1 MLQDNTGVFIKFR
14 KGISG
19 IFPISRVFKLLLIA
33 SILFFL
39 ASGVSIAADEAERI
53 LSLVDYIGGDY
64 KNAVDDGKIANDG
77 EYKEMVGFS
86 NDAIH
91 LFKGLNVS
99 GPDRSKTLADL
110 ELLNRKIANKSPVN
124 EVEALSNEIKGK
136 LISDFGIVP
145 YPENHPSLNVGREL
159 YVKNCSQCHGIL
171 GYGDGPLA
179 SSLNPP
185 PLNFTDMSSTAT
197 LSPFKIYNTVSFG
210 IQGTKMP
217 NFPNL
222 SDDEKWNLAFYVM
235 TLGTNGKD
243 GTNSS
248 KPDLDKLPSE
258 LRDYKILSTL
268 TNDDIGRI
276 LGKRNQTNV
285 DQQKAISY
293 VRLGV
298 IEESNLKSENDSLIN
313 ARTILATSLHLY
325 KQGEKE
331 EAYKKALDAYFEG
344 FEMVEPGLALR
355 DKKLTLKIETE
366 FSQFREAIDEGK
378 SIEGVEKLYQE
389 ITADLS
395 RASLILEN
403 NKPVDKLLSFT
414 NSLAIMLREGLE
426 AVLIIAAVMAFL
438 SATGAG
444 NVIKYVHMGW
454 ILALVAGLITW
465 VLAKTI
471 ITISG
476 VQREIIE
483 GVTSLVAAAVLF
495 YVSYWLITKIEVRK
509 WKEYIQGKV
518 KKAVTKK
525 SLFALASVSFFAVY
539 REAFETVLF
548 YQALWFQAEN
558 SKDAILWGLI
568 VGVLLL
574 IVIVFAIFKLAVKIP
589 LKYFFS
595 VTTLFLYILCFILL
609 GKGITA
615 FQEAGIVGIK
625 SINFIPQ
632 VDILGIYPTL
642 ETSIPQ
648 AILIIA
654 FVVALIWLGYV
665 KREKEKKEIAISVS
679 RISEDMKLMHESFE
693 HIKNHIIE
701 WKRCEDIDIEAEEL
715 DNQIQGVINHVD
727 KLEHKLL
734 DFYDIVLRNKETL
747 GKTH

>member
-1 MLQDNTGVFIKFR
+1 MLTDNAGISIKFR
-14 KGISG
+14 KGISD
-19 IFPISRVFKLLLIA
+19 ISPISGVLHLLFVA

-39 ASGVSIAADEAERI
+39 AAGVSIAADEAQRI

-64 KNAVDDGKIANDG
+64 KNAVHDGKIVNDN

-91 LFKGLNVS
+91 LFEGLNVS
-99 GPDRSKTLADL
+99 TLDKSRTLASL
-110 ELLNRKIANKSPVN
+110 ELLNRKIVNKSPVS
-124 EVEALSNEIKGK
+124 EVEGLSNEIKDK
-136 LISDFGIVP
+136 LISDYAIVP
-145 YPENHPSLNVGREL
+145 YPQNHPSLNAGREL
-159 YVKNCSQCHGIL
+159 YIKNCSQCHGIL
-171 GYGDGPLA
+171 GYGNGPLA
-179 SSLNPP
+179 PSFNPP
-185 PLNFTDMSSTAT
+185 PMNFTDMDSTAK

-210 IQGTKMP
+210 VQGTKMP
-217 NFPNL
+217 RFPNL
-222 SDDEKWNLAFYVM
+222 SDKGKWNLAFYVM
-235 TLGTNGKD
+235 TLGTNDKG
-243 GTNSS
+243 GTNGG
-248 KPDLDKLPSE
+248 KPPLDKLPSE
-258 LRDYKILSTL
+258 LKDYKILSTL

-276 LGKRNQTNV
+276 LEKSTQSKV
-285 DQQKAISY
+285 DKQKVVPY
-293 VRLGV
+293 VRLGI
-298 IEESNLKSENDSLIN
+298 IEDPNVKNDSLLN
-313 ARTILATSLHLY
+313 ARTTLAKSLELY
-325 KQGEKE
+325 KQGKKE
-331 EAYKKALDAYFEG
+331 EAYKEALDAYFDG
-344 FEMVEPGLALR
+344 FEMVEPGLALKDR
-355 DKKLTLKIETE
+355 DMTLKIETE
-366 FSQFREAIDEGK
+366 FSQFREAIKEGE
-378 SIEGVEKLYQE
+378 SIQRVDDLYRE
-389 ITADLS
+389 ITTDLS
-395 RASLILEN
+395 RASLILESA
-403 NKPVDKLLSFT
+403 KPVDKLLSFT

-426 AVLIIAAVMAFL
+426 AVLIIAAVLAFL
-438 SATGAG
+438 SAAG
-444 NVIKYVHMGW
+444 TKDVIKYVHLGW
-454 ILALVAGLITW
+454 ILALLAGLITW
-465 VLAKTI
+465 VLARTI

-476 VQREIIE
+476 VHREIIE

-495 YVSYWLITKIEVRK
+495 YVSYWLITKIEVKK

-518 KKAVTKK
+518 QKAVTKK

-568 VGVLLL
+568 AGVLLL
-574 IVIVFAIFKLAVKIP
+574 IVIVFAIFKLAVRIP

-595 VTTLFLYILCFILL
+595 VTTLFLYFLCFILL
-609 GKGITA
+609 GKGIRA

-632 VDILGIYPTL
+632 VDILGIYPTV
-642 ETSIPQ
+642 ETVIPQ

-727 KLEHKLL
+727 NLEHKLS

>member
-1 MLQDNTGVFIKFR
+1 MLQDNTGIFIKFR
-14 KGISG
+14 KGISD
-19 IFPISRVFKLLLIA
+19 IFPISRVSNLLLIA

-39 ASGVSIAADEAERI
+39 SAGVSIAADEAERV

-64 KNAVDDGKIANDG
+64 RNAVRDGKIVNEN

-91 LFKGLNVS
+91 LFEGLKVS
-99 GPDRSKTLADL
+99 SLDKSKTLADL
-110 ELLNRKIANKSPVN
+110 ELLNRKIVNKSPVN
-124 EVEALSNEIKGK
+124 EVEGLSNEIKDK
-136 LISDFGIVP
+136 LISDYGIVP
-145 YPENHPSLNVGREL
+145 YPQNHPSLNAGREL
-159 YVKNCSQCHGIL
+159 FVKNCSQCHGIL

-179 SSLNPP
+179 PTFSPP
-185 PLNFTDMSSTAT
+185 PMNFTDMGSTAT
-197 LSPFKIYNTVSFG
+197 LSPFKIYNTMSFG

-217 NFPNL
+217 SFPNL
-222 SDDEKWNLAFYVM
+222 SEKEKWNLAFYVM
-235 TLGTNGKD
+235 TLGIDGKD
-243 GTNSS
+243 GTNGS
-248 KPDLDKLPSE
+248 KPPLEKLPSE
-258 LRDYKILSTL
+258 LKDYKILSTL

-276 LGKRNQTNV
+276 LEKSNQTKV
-285 DQQKAISY
+285 DKQKAIPY
-293 VRLGV
+293 VRLGIV
-298 IEESNLKSENDSLIN
+298 EDSNQKSNSLLN
-313 ARTILATSLHLY
+313 ARTILANSLELY
-325 KQGEKE
+325 RQGKKE
-331 EAYKKALDAYFEG
+331 EAYNKALDAYFEG
-344 FEMVEPGLALR
+344 FEMVEPGLALKDR
-355 DKKLTLKIETE
+355 DMTLRIETK
-366 FSQFREAIDEGK
+366 FSEYREAIKEGE
-378 SIEGVEKLYQE
+378 STESVESLYQE

-395 RASLILEN
+395 RASLILESG
-403 NKPVDKLLSFT
+403 KPVDKLISFT

-426 AVLIIAAVMAFL
+426 AVLIIAAVLAFL
-438 SATGAG
+438 SAAG
-444 NVIKYVHMGW
+444 TKHVIKYVHLGW

-476 VQREIIE
+476 AQREIIE
-483 GVTSLVAAAVLF
+483 GATSLVAAAVLF
-495 YVSYWLITKIEVRK
+495 YVSYWLITKIEVKK

-518 KKAVTKK
+518 QKAVTKK

-548 YQALWFQAEN
+548 YQALWFQAED

-574 IVIVFAIFKLAVKIP
+574 IVIVFAIFKLAVRIP

-595 VTTLFLYILCFILL
+595 VTTLFLYFLCFILL
-609 GKGITA
+609 GKGIRA

-625 SINFIPQ
+625 SINFMPQ

-642 ETSIPQ
+642 ETLIPQ
-648 AILIIA
+648 GILIIA
-654 FVVALIWLGYV
+654 FLVALIWLGYV

-727 KLEHKLL
+727 NLEHKLL

>member
-1 MLQDNTGVFIKFR
+1 MLQDNTGILLKFR
-14 KGISG
+14 KVISDL
-19 IFPISRVFKLLLIA
+19 FPISRAFNLLLIA

-39 ASGVSIAADEAERI
+39 AAGVSIAADEAERI

-64 KNAVDDGKIANDG
+64 KNAVHDGKIVNDN

-91 LFKGLNVS
+91 LLQGLNVS
-99 GPDRSKTLADL
+99 GLDKSKTLADL
-110 ELLNRKIANKSPVN
+110 ELLNRKIVNKSPVD
-124 EVEALSNEIKGK
+124 EVEGLSNEIKDK
-136 LISDFGIVP
+136 LISDYGIVP
-145 YPENHPSLNVGREL
+145 YPQNHPSLNSGREL
-159 YVKNCSQCHGIL
+159 YVKNCSRCHGIL

-185 PLNFTDMSSTAT
+185 PMNFTDMSSTAT
-197 LSPFKIYNTVSFG
+197 LSPFKIYNTTSFG

-217 NFPNL
+217 SFPNL
-222 SDDEKWNLAFYVM
+222 SDREKWNLAFYVM
-235 TLGTNGKD
+235 TLGIDGKD
-243 GTNSS
+243 GTNGS
-248 KPDLDKLPSE
+248 KPPFDKLPSE
-258 LRDYKILSTL
+258 LKDYKILSTL
-268 TNDDIGRI
+268 TNDDIERI
-276 LGKRNQTNV
+276 LEKSNQTKV
-285 DQQKAISY
+285 DKEKSIPY
-293 VRLGV
+293 VRLGIV
-298 IEESNLKSENDSLIN
+298 EGSNQKTNSLLN
-313 ARTILATSLHLY
+313 ARTILANSLELY
-325 KQGEKE
+325 KQGKKE
-331 EAYKKALDAYFEG
+331 EAYREALDAYFEG
-344 FEMVEPGLALR
+344 FEMVEPGLALKDR
-355 DKKLTLKIETE
+355 DLTLKIETK
-366 FSQFREAIDEGK
+366 FSEFREAIKEGK
-378 SIEGVEKLYQE
+378 STERVENLYQE
-389 ITADLS
+389 ITSDLS
-395 RASLILEN
+395 RASLILESG
-403 NKPVDKLLSFT
+403 KPVDKLLSFT

-426 AVLIIAAVMAFL
+426 AVLIIAAVLAFL
-438 SATGAG
+438 SAAG
-444 NVIKYVHMGW
+444 TKHVIKYVHLGW

-465 VLAKTI
+465 VLAKTL

-476 VQREIIE
+476 AQREIIE

-495 YVSYWLITKIEVRK
+495 YVSYWLITKIEVKK

-518 KKAVTKK
+518 QKAVSKK

-548 YQALWFQAEN
+548 YQALWFQAED
-558 SKDAILWGLI
+558 SKDAIIWGLI

-574 IVIVFAIFKLAVKIP
+574 IVIVFAIFKLAVRIP

-595 VTTLFLYILCFILL
+595 VTTLFLYFLCFILL
-609 GKGITA
+609 GKGIRG

-648 AILIIA
+648 GILIIA
-654 FVVALIWLGYV
+654 FLVAVIWLGYV

-727 KLEHKLL
+727 NLEHKLL
-734 DFYDIVLRNKETL
+734 DFYDIVLRNKETV

>member
-1 MLQDNTGVFIKFR
+1 MLQDNKGIFIKFR
-14 KGISG
+14 KRGSDT
-19 IFPISRVFKLLLIA
+19 FPISRVFNLLLIT

-39 ASGVSIAADEAERI
+39 AAGVSIAADEAERI

-64 KNAVDDGKIANDG
+64 SNAVHDGKIVNDN

-91 LFKGLNVS
+91 LLQGLNVS
-99 GPDRSKTLADL
+99 GLDKSTTLADL
-110 ELLNRKIANKSPVN
+110 ELLNRKIVNKSPVD
-124 EVEALSNEIKGK
+124 EVEGLSNEIKDK
-136 LISDFGIVP
+136 LISDYGIVP
-145 YPENHPSLNVGREL
+145 YPENHPSLNAGREL

-179 SSLNPP
+179 PGFSPP
-185 PLNFTDMSSTAT
+185 PMNFTDMGSTAT
-197 LSPFKIYNTVSFG
+197 LSPFKIYNTMSFG

-217 NFPNL
+217 SFPNL
-222 SDDEKWNLAFYVM
+222 SDREKWNLAFYVM
-235 TLGTNGKD
+235 TLGIDGKD
-243 GTNSS
+243 GTNGS
-248 KPDLDKLPSE
+248 KPPFDKLPSE
-258 LRDYKILSTL
+258 LKDYKILSTL

-276 LGKRNQTNV
+276 LEKSNQTKV
-285 DQQKAISY
+285 DKEKSIPY
-293 VRLGV
+293 VRLGIV
-298 IEESNLKSENDSLIN
+298 EDSNQKTNSLLN
-313 ARTILATSLHLY
+313 ARTILANSLELY
-325 KQGEKE
+325 KQGKKE
-331 EAYKKALDAYFEG
+331 EAYKEALDAYFEG
-344 FEMVEPGLALR
+344 FEMVEPGLALKDR
-355 DKKLTLKIETE
+355 DMTLKIETK
-366 FSQFREAIDEGK
+366 FSEFREAIKEGK
-378 SIEGVEKLYQE
+378 STERVEKLYQE
-389 ITADLS
+389 ITSDLS
-395 RASLILEN
+395 RASLILESG
-403 NKPVDKLLSFT
+403 KPVDKLLSFT

-426 AVLIIAAVMAFL
+426 AVLIIAAVLAFL
-438 SATGAG
+438 SAAG
-444 NVIKYVHMGW
+444 TKHVIKYVHLGW

-476 VQREIIE
+476 AQREIIE
-483 GVTSLVAAAVLF
+483 GATSLVAAAVLF
-495 YVSYWLITKIEVRK
+495 YVSYWLITKIEVKK

-518 KKAVTKK
+518 QKAVTKK

-548 YQALWFQAEN
+548 YQALWFQAED

-574 IVIVFAIFKLAVKIP
+574 IVIVFAIFKLAVRIP

-595 VTTLFLYILCFILL
+595 VTTLFLYFLCFILL
-609 GKGITA
+609 GKGIRA
-615 FQEAGIVGIK
+615 FQEAGTVGIK

-632 VDILGIYPTL
+632 VDMLGIYPTL

-648 AILIIA
+648 GILIIA

-727 KLEHKLL
+727 NLEHKLL
-734 DFYDIVLRNKETL
+734 DFYDVVLRNKETV

>member
-1 MLQDNTGVFIKFR
+1 MLQDNTGIFIKFR
-14 KGISG
+14 KGISD
-19 IFPISRVFKLLLIA
+19 IFPISRVFNLLLIA

-39 ASGVSIAADEAERI
+39 AADVSIAADEAERI

-64 KNAVDDGKIANDG
+64 RNAVHDGKIVNDN

-91 LFKGLNVS
+91 LFERLNVS
-99 GPDRSKTLADL
+99 GLDKSKTLADL
-110 ELLNRKIANKSPVN
+110 ELLNRNIASKSPVN
-124 EVEALSNEIKGK
+124 EVEALSNEIKDK
-136 LISDFGIVP
+136 LISDYGIVP
-145 YPENHPSLNVGREL
+145 YPQNHPSLNAGREL

-185 PLNFTDMSSTAT
+185 PMNFTDMGSTAT
-197 LSPFKIYNTVSFG
+197 LSPFKIYNTMSFG

-217 NFPNL
+217 TFPSL
-222 SDDEKWNLAFYVM
+222 SDKEKWNLAFYVM
-235 TLGTNGKD
+235 TLGMDGKGGTNG
-243 GTNSS
+243 G
-248 KPDLDKLPSE
+248 KPPLDKLPNE
-258 LRDYKILSTL
+258 LKDYKILSTL

-276 LGKRNQTNV
+276 LEKSNQTKV
-285 DQQKAISY
+285 DKQKAIHY
-293 VRLGV
+293 VRLGIV
-298 IEESNLKSENDSLIN
+298 EDSNLKNNSLLN
-313 ARTILATSLHLY
+313 ARTILTNSLELY
-325 KQGEKE
+325 KQGKKE
-331 EAYKKALDAYFEG
+331 EAYNEALDAYFEG
-344 FEMVEPGLALR
+344 FEMVEPSLALKDR
-355 DKKLTLKIETE
+355 DITLKIETE
-366 FSQFREAIDEGK
+366 FSEFREAINEGK
-378 SIEGVEKLYQE
+378 SIERVENLYQE

-403 NKPVDKLLSFT
+403 DKPVDKLLSFT

-426 AVLIIAAVMAFL
+426 AVLIIAAVLAFL
-438 SATGAG
+438 SATGSG
-444 NVIKYVHMGW
+444 NVIKYVHLGW

-476 VQREIIE
+476 VQREVIE

-495 YVSYWLITKIEVRK
+495 YVSYWLITKIEVKK

-518 KKAVTKK
+518 QKAVSKK

-548 YQALWFQAEN
+548 YQALWFQAED

-574 IVIVFAIFKLAVKIP
+574 VVIVFAIFKLAVRIP

-595 VTTLFLYILCFILL
+595 VTTLFLYFLCFILL
-609 GKGITA
+609 GKGIKG

-632 VDILGIYPTL
+632 VDILGIYPTV
-642 ETSIPQ
+642 ETLIPQ
-648 AILIIA
+648 GILIIA
-654 FVVALIWLGYV
+654 FLVALIWLGYV

-715 DNQIQGVINHVD
+715 DSQIQGVINHVD
-727 KLEHKLL
+727 NLEHKLL
-734 DFYDIVLRNKETL
+734 DFYDIVLRNKETI